1 MDDLYLDKLY
11 LNVSPREILDLAS
24 SEAVYSAGLAMAEA
38 GAVLSAIYT
47 FTGISCIVRES
58 ASSSYLV
65 TLTLADNHTLRRV
78 KCRCRAFANSYGSC
92 QHIVAALIVL
102 RHVPLRRL
110 KTLSDFARFIRENPR
125 LFDMQLKEA
134 QRALLDSRENFREA
148 DGTVN
153 GSREM
158 MVDLPAELPASA
170 PGPAHLRSKTSP
182 PTLGD
187 GNSHTSAHPT
197 AHTHAHLLGRAPL
210 HGAAPTPLPPETNFH
225 SPLAAHGRAL
235 LTELRRQN
243 RLERLE
249 RNWQQVTG
257 PGNKENELLLFPE
270 ILFFPVAGQP
280 GAVRTTPSRLA
291 GMGRRIVDTPPETE
305 QPETTLVILRFKAKL
320 SHTYRVRNWRELVS
334 NVKYGRPFTLGKRA
348 AYDPALATVEEG
360 SFRLIDWLHGLTRGS
375 RLFSAQQIAD
385 LTGQQ
390 INEHMLML
398 NSAYCGRLLTLLR
411 KYPSLQRRTRVAL
424 WKPGQSLVSNLRPL
438 RVTVDWPPISLTL
451 TAKPDKADGSTQR
464 NSSPHWQLY
473 YLPNLRTKIN
483 RNHCLPG
490 SDVSRRLPNNHSH
503 KPCVCPKIMALNT
516 VRPAWYC
523 AGNIYLAPTASR
535 HSMGTLI
542 NLLISRSNDNP
553 FDPIEFT
560 GRETAEFLELL
571 PETFLRS
578 DRFAFAPSVESQ
590 INRAEMVP
598 EIFLDMRNGIIEA
611 GLRVHYGV
619 AFFDPDPLS
628 PWEYDVDRGCN
639 FEETDDATSAAAPNV
654 EDAAPDVT
662 TDPSA
667 AEAGNSATNASVN
680 HKHGAA
686 PNATVQNRNVAPP
699 LLTIRRREQEA
710 EIIRILLN
718 AGFKADR
725 NDPLPAPSATL
736 PYPRRKYKLRGTKAI
751 ANFIINVLPELHNR
765 ARIMAT
771 TAFRK
776 TRVTPFSF
784 TPSLLRLIPQEN
796 ELRLDLDR
804 LGYTE
809 EDLRLILNAYQEQ
822 RDFVRLKDNRII
834 ALKDNLLSGKVGYIA
849 NYAVDSATN
858 ACAEAATDPTAD
870 PSAAETGD
878 SATITPADSPADLS
892 SQAALDL
899 WQNLS
904 RLGGRWEGQNL
915 IFNRYSLIPLLV
927 LFAENPEELEK
938 MAGVPGDTAIN
949 AHATDT
955 SSPSAATPGDSATN
969 AHALGT
975 TGFAPADDPDTAGFA
990 NGADAANFAS
1000 SAARPQLDRIRTL
1013 IETDTS
1019 TRAALRALAH
1029 PEQQGHLP
1037 SPAVAARLRPYQLYG
1052 FQWLCTLSE
1061 HGFGGILADEMG
1073 LGKTIQALAYIQ
1085 HLRTRRP
1092 EPVLVVVPT
1101 SLVFNWQAEAAR
1113 FTPDLPV
1120 LTMSGLPDERRAN
1133 LEQADETAIYIMSYS
1148 VLRRDIDIVS
1158 RIQFSACF
1166 LDEAQ
1171 MIKNPHTQ
1179 TAMAVRQIRAT
1190 HRFAMTGTPVE
1201 NNLIELWSIFNFIM
1215 PGYLGNEQNFRR
1227 NFVQEIGLPAEAD
1240 ISATNAPVNASNG
1253 ISAATPGI
1261 SATNASEKA
1270 NASTGKVNGSLA
1282 RTNGTFANGNGTPV
1296 FTSPRLELLRRLTAP
1311 FILRRLKSEVLTEL
1325 PDKIESVVSCGMT
1338 EEQRAVYYAEL
1349 AKARLEVR
1357 SWRPADKAEENRRR
1371 IMILS
1376 LLTRLRQICCH
1387 PSLYLENYEGGS
1399 GKLDM
1404 ALTLIEESIEGG
1416 HRILLFSQ
1424 YTSMLAILRRHL
1436 DERGYTYFYIDGK
1449 TPTAERLALTEA
1461 FNRGER
1467 DLFLISLRAG
1477 GTGLNLTGA
1486 DTVIHYDPWWNPAVT
1501 NQATDRAH
1509 RIGQDK
1515 EVNTLHLITARSIE
1529 ERVRRLQEAK
1539 QNLLDGILAPQA
1551 RTGLAGLSLDDL
1563 KSLLEP

>member
-1 MDDLYLDKLY
+1 MSDLHLDKLY
-11 LNVSPREILDLAS
+11 LNISPREILDLAS
-24 SEAVYSAGLAMAEA
+24 NEAVYSTGLQMAEA

-47 FTGISCIVRES
+47 FAGISCIVREN

-65 TLTLADNHTLRRV
+65 TLTLADNHTLQRT

-102 RHVPLRRL
+102 RYVPLGRL
-110 KTLSDFARFIRENPR
+110 KKLSDFAQFIRENPR
-125 LFDMQLKEA
+125 LFDLQLKEA
-134 QRALLDSRENFREA
+134 QLALLDSRENFREA
-148 DGTVN
+148 DDTVN
-153 GSREM
+153 GSRQM
-158 MVDLPAELPASA
+158 AADLPAKLPKSASGSA
-170 PGPAHLRSKTSP
+170 PLRAAT
-182 PTLGD
+182 PTPTPD
-187 GNSHTSAHPT
+187 TGNSRTSASLD
-197 AHTHAHLLGRAPL
+197 AHTRIKAPPCAL
-210 HGAAPTPLPPETNFH
+210 SPPETNFH
-225 SPLAAHGRAL
+225 SPLAAHGKAL

-249 RNWQQVTG
+249 RNWQQITD
-257 PGNKENELLLFPE
+257 PGNKENKLLLFPE
-270 ILFFPVAGQP
+270 ILFFPVEGQP
-280 GAVRTTPSRLA
+280 GAARIAPPRPP
-291 GMGRRIVDTPPETE
+291 GMSRRIADTPPGTE
-305 QPETTLVILRFKAKL
+305 QHETTLVILRFKAKL
-320 SHTYRVRNWRELVS
+320 SHTYRVRNWRELVT
-334 NVKYGRPFTLGKRA
+334 NIKYGRPFVLGKRA
-348 AYDPALATVEEG
+348 AYDPALATIEEG

-390 INEHMLML
+390 INQHMLML
-398 NSAYCGRLLTLLR
+398 NSAHCGRLFTLLR

-424 WKPGQSLVSNLRPL
+424 WKPGQSLVSDLRPL

-451 TAKPDKADGSTQR
+451 TAKPDEADGSTQR

-483 RNHCLPG
+483 RKHCLPG
-490 SDVSRRLPNNHSH
+490 SDVSRRLPNNQSH
-503 KPCVCPKIMALNT
+503 KPRVCPKITTLNT

-542 NLLISRSNDNP
+542 NLLINRSNDNP

-578 DRFAFAPSVESQ
+578 DRFAFAPSVGSQ

-639 FEETDDATSAAAPNV
+639 FEETADVASDATP
-654 EDAAPDVT
+654 DAEATTHGAT
-662 TDPSA
+662 TDLSA
-667 AEAGNSATNASVN
+667 TETVNSATNASVN
-680 HKHGAA
+680 REPGTALNAA
-686 PNATVQNRNVAPP
+686 VQNRNVAPP

-710 EIIRILLN
+710 EIIHILLN

-751 ANFIINVLPELHNR
+751 SDFILNVLPKLHDR

-771 TAFRK
+771 AAFRK

-796 ELRLDLDR
+796 ELRLDLHR

-809 EDLRLILNAYQEQ
+809 EDLRLILSAYQEQ
-822 RDFVRLKDNRII
+822 RGFVRLKDNRII
-834 ALKDNLLSGKVGYIA
+834 ALKDNILAGKAGNIA
-849 NYAVDSATN
+849 YPATDSATNSHATSPFDPAIDFTAAPSAPSDPSTDSAAEAGNSTADPFAATPGDSATN
-858 ACAEAATDPTAD
+858 AIKDA
-870 PSAAETGD
+870 
-878 SATITPADSPADLS
+878 PADLS

-915 IFNRYSLIPLLV
+915 VFNRYSLIPLLV

-938 MAGVPGDTAIN
+938 TVDA
-949 AHATDT
+949 
-955 SSPSAATPGDSATN
+955 PGDSAIN
-969 AHALGT
+969 APGT
-975 TGFAPADDPDTAGFA
+975 DTDAPGTAGFA
-990 NGADAANFAS
+990 NGA
-1000 SAARPQLDRIRTL
+1000 AARPRLDRIRTL

-1037 SPAVAARLRPYQLYG
+1037 SPAIAARLRPYQLYG

-1227 NFVQEIGLPAEAD
+1227 NFVQEIGLPAEAGNL
-1240 ISATNAPVNASNG
+1240 SAEADNSPAEA
-1253 ISAATPGI
+1253 GI
-1261 SATNASEKA
+1261 SATNASEKV
-1270 NASTGKVNGSLA
+1270 NASSAK
-1282 RTNGTFANGNGTPV
+1282 TNGTFANGNGTPV

-1325 PDKIESVVSCGMT
+1325 PDKVESVVGCGMT

-1349 AKARLEVR
+1349 AKARLEVN
-1357 SWRPADKAEENRRR
+1357 SWHPADKAEENRRR

-1387 PSLYLENYEGGS
+1387 PSLYLENYDGGS

-1416 HRILLFSQ
+1416 DRILLFSQ

-1436 DERGYTYFYIDGK
+1436 NERGYTYFYIDGK
-1449 TPTAERLALTEA
+1449 TPTAERLELTEA

-1486 DTVIHYDPWWNPAVT
+1486 NTVIHYDPWWNPAVT

-1515 EVNTLHLITARSIE
+1515 EVNTLHLITAHSIE

-1539 QNLLDGILAPQA
+1539 QSLLDGILAPQTQ
-1551 RTGLAGLSLDDL
+1551 TGLAGLSLDDL